1 MIVDSMTYDE
11 IIKLFEEQ
19 EKPVI
24 LRKIEKVGKD
34 YRKISRNRRNTERVY
49 FKPIRYESTRGFHVV
64 INCYDE
70 GINFP
75 RHKRL
80 GVFYYAW
87 FRKKRGI
94 HLLTYS
100 RLENSIWH
108 YSVYLP
114 HFFDRYNE
122 RFLKDPTLSK
132 PEIIDKYY
140 FNNLKSA
147 TMRLRVESAKYPN
160 DYWMACNNG
169 LCLCNNPK
177 GFFVEVKTFI
187 SWDMLGQDQQEFALE
202 GKAHAL
208 KHGFD
213 LDVPEEDFN
222 SYEIE

>member
-1 MIVDSMTYDE
+1 MTYDE
-11 IIKLFEEQ
+11 IIMLFEKE

-24 LRKIEKVGKD
+24 LKKIGEAGKD
-34 YRKISRNRRNTERVY
+34 YRRIIRNRRNTERKY
-49 FKPIRYESTRGFHVV
+49 FNPIRYESNRGFHVV
-64 INCYDE
+64 ICCYDD
-70 GINFP
+70 GINYP

-87 FRKKRGI
+87 FRKNRGI
-94 HLLTYS
+94 YLLTYS
-100 RLENSIWH
+100 RLEKRVWH
-108 YSVYLP
+108 YSVFIP

-122 RFLKDPTLSK
+122 RYLKDPTLSK
-132 PEIIDKYY
+132 PEVIDKYI
-140 FNNLKSA
+140 FNNLKASS
-147 TMRLRVESAKYPN
+147 MRLRIESAKYPN
-160 DYWMACNNG
+160 DYWMTCNNG

-187 SWDMLGQDQQEFALE
+187 SWDMLGKDQQEFALV

-222 SYEIE
+222 SFEKEQSIID